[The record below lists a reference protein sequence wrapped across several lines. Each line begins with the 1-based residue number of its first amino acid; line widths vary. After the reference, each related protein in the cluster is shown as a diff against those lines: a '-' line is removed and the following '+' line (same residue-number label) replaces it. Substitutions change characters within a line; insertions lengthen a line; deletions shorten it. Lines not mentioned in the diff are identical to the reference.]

1 MLIGGEL
8 DVNGPGFTASRVAPS
23 CSAGHKLP
31 CCFAL
36 LKVLESIGRP
46 SWGGLADASAN
57 LARNRPTLF
66 TPAGDGHYSTTASPM
81 RSGQRMGHYREL
93 LLKQTEAPK
102 PRWAPSGPSP
112 SYLQS
117 NRCRFLYTL
126 NVPCGNTK

>member
-1 MLIGGEL
+1 MS
-8 DVNGPGFTASRVAPS
+8 TARDSQRAALPLHAALGTSFPVAS
-23 CSAGHKLP
+23 HYSKYW
-31 CCFAL
+31 
-36 LKVLESIGRP
+36 KVLGGHLG
-46 SWGGLADASAN
+46 GGLADASAN